1 MGDKKIVAVITG
13 MQHSGTTYLNN
24 IINSH
29 SRITSGFE
37 CGILLKNIK
46 EFDTVKPF
54 SDWLKTGKTH
64 FGLPDDYLDKIKNMN
79 YEEVYA
85 YIQKNKGSKND
96 SYIQTLLKKCPYFTD
111 KTPAYIYEIESIHKK
126 IETLNIPVIIT
137 LKKYDAI
144 YYSWVIK
151 RKISF
156 DVFIFNIQN
165 CIKSL
170 TYILNNNCDDIYV
183 YEYDDY
189 ILQKEVYNKHFMDII
204 TKYNNKINIEKL
216 FEEKYNGKM
225 KVSEKYTN
233 DSKFKDNI
241 INIQVSEYQN
251 IYNNLID
258 KLKIKL

>member
-1 MGDKKIVAVITG
+1 MT
-13 MQHSGTTYLNN
+13 
-24 IINSH
+24 
-29 SRITSGFE
+29 
-37 CGILLKNIK
+37 
-46 EFDTVKPF
+46 
-54 SDWLKTGKTH
+54 
-64 FGLPDDYLDKIKNMN
+64 
-79 YEEVYA
+79 YEEVYV
-85 YIQKNKGSKND
+85 YIQTNKGSKND

-111 KTPAYIYEIESIHKK
+111 KAPAYIYEIESIYKK
-126 IETLNIPVIIT
+126 ISHLHIPVIIT

-156 DVFIFNIQN
+156 DVFIFNIQK
-165 CIKSL
+165 CIISL

-204 TKYNNKINIEKL
+204 TKYNKKINIEKL

-225 KVSEKYTN
+225 KVTEKYKN

-241 INIQVSEYQN
+241 VNIQVSEYQN